1 MQVVLEYIEHLIS
14 KSRGNVACLR
24 FNDFVRW
31 CVRRGYNFAAHSS
44 EFYRTLRYIDGRI
57 ERVVADRHCYRIE
70 DLAEVAAKMKRE
82 ISVER

>member
-14 KSRGNVACLR
+14 TSKGNVACLR
-24 FNDFVRW
+24 FNNFVRW
-31 CVRRGYNFAAHSS
+31 CVRRGYNFAVHSS
-44 EFYRTLRYIDGRI
+44 EFYRTVRYIDGLI

-70 DLAEVAAKMKRE
+70 DLAGAVAKMKRE

>member
-24 FNDFVRW
+24 FNNFVRW
-31 CVRRGYNFAAHSS
+31 CIRRGYNFAAHSS
-44 EFYRTLRYIDGRI
+44 EFYRMVRYIDGQI

-70 DLAEVAAKMKRE
+70 DLAEAVAKMKRE